1 MISIKDNR
9 HTLTKEDIAKGYD
22 AIVEH
27 VGLEPRFYDDCIR
40 MHSGYFGSILDV
52 GCGRGFL
59 LKKLSEKSEPG
70 TKFFGIDISPK
81 LVEIA
86 KSNNPEAT
94 LEIGDAEKMRFADA
108 TFDFV
113 FMTEALEHMQDFSKS
128 LSEVMRVLKPGGI
141 FIVTIPN
148 RDWASYDFY
157 DKIRNHSLQPID
169 DHYFRY
175 SEITG
180 LLKDQNFKILR
191 EKGLDNLYYYGWKH
205 KLEEFAAYFMP
216 FLNRKM
222 KRLIFKCRKD

>member
-1 MISIKDNR
+1 MDNR

-94 LEIGDAEKMRFADA
+94 VEIGDAEKMRFNDA

-128 LSEVMRVLKPGGI
+128 LSEIMRVLKPGGI

-180 LLKDQNFKILR
+180 LLKDQNFTILR

-205 KLEEFAAYFMP
+205 TLEEFTALFLP